1 MKNNNENGQL
11 HTAKA
16 MIIDMDGVLWRGP
29 EPIGDLAAVFKRIE
43 QKGLKAILATNN
55 PTITIEQYLDKLLD
69 FGVPLNPEQVI
80 TSAIATAQYLTDR
93 FPQRGPVYIIGEE
106 GVRYALAEQ
115 NFFSA
120 VDNALAVIVSLDRE
134 LTYEKLLRAT
144 LLIRSGVPFIV
155 TNPDSTLP
163 IPGGFAPGAGS
174 IASAIQT
181 ATDQNPVVIG
191 KPQPEMYRMALD
203 RMGVSPD
210 ETIVVGD
217 RLETDIAGGQTLGCI
232 TGVVLSGVA
241 TIESVISWKQM
252 PDYIENDLRSLVE
265 AL

>member
-1 MKNNNENGQL
+1 MKINNEIDQSN
-11 HTAKA
+11 KIRA

-55 PTITIEQYLDKLLD
+55 PTITVEQYLDKLHD
-69 FGVPLNPEQVI
+69 FGVTLYPEQVI
-80 TSAIATAQYLTDR
+80 TSAIATAQYLTDL
-93 FPQRGPVYIIGEE
+93 FPQRGAVFVIGEQ
-106 GVRYALAEQ
+106 GIRHALAEQ
-115 NFFSA
+115 DFFQA
-120 VDNALAVIVSLDRE
+120 EDTALAVIVSLDRD

-155 TNPDSTLP
+155 TNPDNTLP

-174 IASAIQT
+174 IAAAIQT
-181 ATDQNPVVIG
+181 ATDQQPVVIG
-191 KPQPEMYRMALD
+191 KPQPEMYRIALD
-203 RMGVSPD
+203 RMGVSPV

-241 TIESVISWKQM
+241 TLDSVNSWEQT
-252 PDYIENDLRSLVE
+252 PDYVELDLGSLVE
-265 AL
+265 KL

>member
-1 MKNNNENGQL
+1 MKTYNEIDQSS
-11 HTAKA
+11 AVRA

-29 EPIGDLAAVFKRIE
+29 EPIGDLAVVFNTIKH
-43 QKGLKAILATNN
+43 KGVGAILATNN
-55 PTITIEQYLDKLLD
+55 PTLTVDQYLDKLHY
-69 FGVPLNPEQVI
+69 FGVTLKPEQVI

-93 FPQRGPVYIIGEE
+93 FPQGGPVYIIGEE
-106 GVRYALAEQ
+106 GVRDALAEQ
-115 NFFSA
+115 DFFPSE
-120 VDNALAVIVSLDRE
+120 DTALAVIVSLDRD

-155 TNPDSTLP
+155 TNPDNTLP

-174 IASAIQT
+174 IAAAIQT
-181 ATDQNPVVIG
+181 ATDKEPVVIG
-191 KPQPEMYRMALD
+191 KPQPEMYRIALD
-203 RMGVSPD
+203 RMGVTPG

-241 TIESVISWKQM
+241 TLDSVKSWKQA
-252 PDYIENDLRSLVE
+252 PDYIESDLESLVE
-265 AL
+265 EL

>member
-1 MKNNNENGQL
+1 
-11 HTAKA
+11 
-16 MIIDMDGVLWRGP
+16 
-29 EPIGDLAAVFKRIE
+29 
-43 QKGLKAILATNN
+43 
-55 PTITIEQYLDKLLD
+55 
-69 FGVPLNPEQVI
+69 
-80 TSAIATAQYLTDR
+80 
-93 FPQRGPVYIIGEE
+93 
-106 GVRYALAEQ
+106 
-115 NFFSA
+115 
-120 VDNALAVIVSLDRE
+120 

-144 LLIRSGVPFIV
+144 LLIRSGAPFIV

-174 IASAIQT
+174 IAAALQT
-181 ATDQNPVVIG
+181 ATDQHPVVIG
-191 KPQPEMYRMALD
+191 KPQPEMYRIALD

-241 TIESVISWKQM
+241 TIESAKSWKQT
-252 PDYIENDLRSLVE
+252 PDYIEKDRRSLVE